1 MPKFLKGTII
11 LTVITLIS
19 GLALGA
25 VYGITKDPIAAAALA
40 KKQAAYKEVFAEAD
54 SFEDNSEL
62 IADATKAV
70 EKEGI
75 EKTTI
80 DEIVAAYSGNDL
92 LGYIVTVTNGSGYGG
107 DIQFTVGINTEA
119 KITGISFLS
128 IAESPGLGMT
138 AKDDETWAPQYYDK
152 DVDEFSVIKGETSS
166 DNEISAISG
175 ATITSKAVTA
185 GVNASLFCYREFLEG
200 GNK

>member
-11 LTVITLIS
+11 LTIITLIS

-25 VYGITKDPIAAAALA
+25 VYAITKDPIAAAALA

-54 SFEDNSEL
+54 TFEDNSDI
-62 IADATKAV
+62 IAEATAAV
-70 EKEGI
+70 EKQGF

-80 DEIVAAYSGNDL
+80 DEIIAAYSGSDL

-107 DIQFTVGINTEA
+107 NIQMTIGIDTEA
-119 KITGISFLS
+119 SITGISFLS

-138 AKDDETWAPQYYDK
+138 AKDDETWAPQYYNK
-152 DVDEFSVIKGETSS
+152 TVEEFSVIKGEASS

-175 ATITSKAVTA
+175 ATITSKAVTS

-200 GNK
+200 GIK